1 MRLVLL
7 GPPGAGKGT
16 QAKHIARHYGIP
28 NISTGEIF
36 RSNVAEMTELGD
48 LAKSY
53 MDEGDLVPDDVTIAM
68 VRDRLGRDDTEPG
81 FLLDGFPRTVP
92 QAEAFGGILDEYDVA
107 LDAVL
112 KLQVDDDEVVHR
124 LSGRRVC
131 RSCGHAFHIEFDR
144 PTREGVCDIC
154 GGELYQ
160 RDDDKPETIRRRLDV
175 YHAQTRPLVEYYQAR
190 DLLRWVIGTGAVD
203 EVTARAIEALEQPVA

>member
-1 MRLVLL
+1 MRLVLV

-16 QAKHIARHYGIP
+16 QAEHIAAHYGIP

-36 RSNVAEMTELGD
+36 RANVAERTELGK

-68 VRDRLGRDDTEPG
+68 VRERLGRPDTGNG

-92 QAEAFGGILDEYDVA
+92 QAEALQEILDDYGVA

-112 KLQVDDDEVVHR
+112 KLRVDGEEVVRR
-124 LSGRRVC
+124 LSGRRIC
-131 RSCGHAFHIEFDR
+131 RSCSRAFHVELD
-144 PTREGVCDIC
+144 PPQKEDVCDTC

-160 RDDDKPETIRRRLDV
+160 RDDDRPETIRRRLEV
-175 YHAQTRPLVEYYQAR
+175 YDEQTRPLVEYYESQ
-190 DLLRWVIGTGAVD
+190 DLLRIVKGTGTVT
-203 EVTARAIEALEQPVA
+203 EVTVRSIDALEKPAA

>member
-1 MRLVLL
+1 MRLVLV

-28 NISTGEIF
+28 NISTGDIF
-36 RSNVAEMTELGD
+36 RSNVAEMTELGE
-48 LAKSY
+48 LAKNY

-68 VRDRLGRDDTEPG
+68 VRERLGRDDTEDG

-92 QAEAFGGILDEYDVA
+92 QAEALNGILDEYDVA
-107 LDAVL
+107 LDAVV
-112 KLQVDDDEVVHR
+112 KLQVDDEEVVRR
-124 LSGRRVC
+124 LSDRRVC
-131 RSCGHAFHIEFDR
+131 RSCGHAYQIEFDP

-160 RDDDKPETIRRRLDV
+160 RDDDRPETIRRRLDV
-175 YHAQTRPLVEYYQAR
+175 YHAQTRPLVEYYRAR
-190 DLLRWVIGTGAVD
+190 ELLRMVIGTGAVD

>member
-16 QAKHIARHYGIP
+16 QAKHIAGHYGIP
-28 NISTGEIF
+28 NISTGDIF

-53 MDEGDLVPDDVTIAM
+53 MDEGELVPDDVTIAM
-68 VRDRLGRDDTEPG
+68 VRERLGRDDTEPG

-92 QAEAFGGILDEYDVA
+92 QAEAMNDILDEYDVG

-112 KLQVDDDEVVHR
+112 KLQVDDDEVVRR

-131 RSCGHAFHIEFDR
+131 RSCGHAYHIESNR
-144 PTREGVCDIC
+144 PTHDGVCDIC

-160 RDDDKPETIRRRLDV
+160 RDDDQPETIRRRLDV
-175 YHAQTRPLVEYYQAR
+175 YHAQTRPLVEYYEAR
-190 DLLRWVIGTGAVD
+190 DLLRWVVGTGAVD

>member
-175 YHAQTRPLVEYYQAR
+175 YHAQTRPLVEYYEAR

>member
-1 MRLVLL
+1 MRLVLV

-16 QAKHIARHYGIP
+16 QAEHIAAHYGIP
-28 NISTGEIF
+28 NISTGDIF
-36 RSNVAEMTELGD
+36 RANVAEQTELGK

-68 VRDRLGRDDTEPG
+68 VRDRLGRDDTGNG

-92 QAEAFGGILDEYDVA
+92 QADALAGILDDYDVA

-112 KLQVDDDEVVHR
+112 KLAVDDEEVVHR
-124 LSGRRVC
+124 LSGRRIC
-131 RSCGHAFHIEFDR
+131 RSCGRAFHVEFD
-144 PTREGVCDIC
+144 PPDTADVCDTC

-160 RDDDKPETIRRRLDV
+160 RDDDRPETIRRRLEV
-175 YHAQTRPLVEYYQAR
+175 YHAQTRPLVEFYESL
-190 DLLRWVIGTGAVD
+190 DLLRIVPGTGTVA
-203 EVTARAIEALEQPVA
+203 EVTTRAIDALDQPVA